1 MRGIP
6 GLAEKG
12 IYRDAIQMLLQ
23 CPHKIS
29 QATEIQKPYRFKGS
43 RKKKSV

>member
-6 GLAEKG
+6 GLADAEG

-23 CPHKIS
+23 CPHKN
-29 QATEIQKPYRFKGS
+29 QPGHGDTKAL
-43 RKKKSV
+43 

>member
-1 MRGIP
+1 MGGIP

-23 CPHKIS
+23 CPHKN
-29 QATEIQKPYRFKGS
+29 QPGHGDTKAL
-43 RKKKSV
+43 